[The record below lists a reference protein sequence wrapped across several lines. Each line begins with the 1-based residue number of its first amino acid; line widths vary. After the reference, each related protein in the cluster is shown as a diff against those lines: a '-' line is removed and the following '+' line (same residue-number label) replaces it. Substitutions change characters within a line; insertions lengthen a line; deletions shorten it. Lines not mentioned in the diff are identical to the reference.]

1 MNEEVT
7 DPKDEEEYGQGL
19 ADVINGKASHCDGLL
34 MNILLQWLLQP
45 LVSLIVC
52 LITLNVDSEPTLT
65 NVNQSLQSHGRAE
78 YSIVACG
85 IPANQH

>member
-1 MNEEVT
+1 MKEESRYLPVSDGYEMNEEVT

-19 ADVINGKASHCDGLL
+19 ANVINGKASHCDGLL

-52 LITLNVDSEPTLT
+52 LITLNADNEPTLT
-65 NVNQSLQSHGRAE
+65 NVNQSL
-78 YSIVACG
+78 
-85 IPANQH
+85 